1 MNTSKQNDDG
11 NGRACKMLLSHKIL
25 KMKLYRREFLNFN
38 RKKSN
43 LLQSTIIIN
52 ENILFEVQKNTD
64 SKTQS
69 FQKKVKE
76 E

>member
-1 MNTSKQNDDG
+1 
-11 NGRACKMLLSHKIL
+11 MLLSYKIL
-25 KMKLYRREFLNFN
+25 KMKLYRGEFLNFN

-52 ENILFEVQKNTD
+52 ENILSEVQKNTD

>member
-1 MNTSKQNDDG
+1 
-11 NGRACKMLLSHKIL
+11 MLLSYKIL
-25 KMKLYRREFLNFN
+25 KMKLYRGEFLNFN
-38 RKKSN
+38 LKKSN

-52 ENILFEVQKNTD
+52 ENILSEVQKNTD

>member
-1 MNTSKQNDDG
+1 
-11 NGRACKMLLSHKIL
+11 MLLSHKIL

>member
-1 MNTSKQNDDG
+1 
-11 NGRACKMLLSHKIL
+11 MLLSHKIL
-25 KMKLYRREFLNFN
+25 KMKLHRREFLNLN

>member
-1 MNTSKQNDDG
+1 
-11 NGRACKMLLSHKIL
+11 
-25 KMKLYRREFLNFN
+25 MKLYRGEFLNFN

-52 ENILFEVQKNTD
+52 ENILSEVQKNTD